1 MSAIFQLFKALLGD
15 PNKPQATRILIALTV
30 GLAVGAVCAGY
41 APGPGIAVADVLQ
54 YVGQAWLN
62 GLQMTIVP
70 LVVALLITGVTAT
83 AEAAQA
89 GRLAGRA
96 ISLYVGVL
104 ILSATAAAILTPLFL
119 QLWPMP
125 AESAQSL
132 RAALVG
138 AEKVG
143 EVPPLGPFLAAVI
156 PSNIVKAAVENAFL
170 SLIIFSLIFA
180 FAITRVPAEAGKL
193 LVSFFAAIR
202 DVMLVVINWV
212 LWIGPI
218 GVGALAFVVGAKAGT
233 GAFGALLHYILI
245 VAGVGF
251 VVTLFAYPV
260 AVFGGRLKLGRY
272 VRAAL
277 PSQAVALS
285 TQSSLATL
293 PVMIEGAGKL
303 GVPVAVSGVTLP
315 LAVAIFR
322 ATGPA
327 MNFAVAIYVAS
338 WFGVPLSVPTLAVGV
353 VVATLTSLG
362 SVSLPGTV
370 SYVSAIAPVSSAI
383 GAPVAPLGLLVAV
396 ETIPDI
402 MRTVGNVTWDLA
414 TSSWLSRHTR
424 NVPLDEADEIVR
436 DGV

>member
-1 MSAIFQLFKALLGD
+1 MSLIFRFFKILLGD
-15 PNKPQATRILIALTV
+15 PNKPQALRILIALTA
-30 GLAVGAVCAGY
+30 GLSVGALFAGY
-41 APGPGIAVADVLQ
+41 APERGVALAD
-54 YVGQAWLN
+54 YVQPIGHAWLN
-62 GLQMTIVP
+62 ALQMTIVP

-96 ISLYVGVL
+96 IALYVAVL
-104 ILSATAAAILTPLFL
+104 ALSAAAAAILTPLFL
-119 QLWPMP
+119 QIWPMP
-125 AESAQSL
+125 QESAASL
-132 RAALVG
+132 RAALTG
-138 AEKVG
+138 ANKVG
-143 EVPPLGPFLAAVI
+143 EVPPLGEFLAAII
-156 PSNIVKAAVENAFL
+156 PSNVVKAAVDNAFL

-180 FAITRVPAEAGKL
+180 FAITHVIDEARQL
-193 LVSFFAAIR
+193 LVRFFAAIR

-218 GVGALAFVVGAKAGT
+218 GVGALALVVGAKAGT
-233 GAFGALLHYILI
+233 GAFGALLHYIVI
-245 VAGVGF
+245 VSAVGF
-251 VVTLFAYPV
+251 VVALFAYPV
-260 AVFGGRLKLGRY
+260 AVFGGRVKLGRY
-272 VRAAL
+272 ARAAA
-277 PSQAVALS
+277 PSQAVAMS

-293 PVMIEGAGKL
+293 PVMIEGASKL

-327 MNFAVAIYVAS
+327 MNFAVAIYVAT
-338 WFGVPLSVPTLAVGV
+338 WFGIPLGIPTLVVGTI
-353 VVATLTSLG
+353 VATLTSLG

-383 GAPVAPLGLLVAV
+383 GAPIAPLGLLVAV

-414 TSSWLSRHTR
+414 ASVWLSRHTR
-424 NVPLDEADEIVR
+424 NVPLDEADAMLREEP
-436 DGV
+436 